1 MKEYKI
7 QLYKMEFD
15 SFEDSS
21 LGYYYGWKNF
31 IPRYYFKTFKSLSD
45 LAKYIVENRLFWSKQ
60 YDHIRAQ
67 LSRRERHILVQ
78 KIWAMFK
85 NIQANEYL

>member
-7 QLYKMEFD
+7 KLYKMKFD
-15 SFEDSS
+15 GFEN
-21 LGYYYGWKNF
+21 LGYYSFKNF

-78 KIWAMFK
+78 KIWTMFK

>member
-1 MKEYKI
+1 MKKYKI
-7 QLYKMEFD
+7 KLYKMRFD
-15 SFEDSS
+15 GFENLGFYS
-21 LGYYYGWKNF
+21 LKKF

-60 YDHIRAQ
+60 YERICDQ
-67 LSRRERHILVQ
+67 LSRRERHILAQ

-85 NIQANEYL
+85 NIQANEFL